1 VKVIVCGSRDWEG
14 VYAEARI
21 QEVLTSVQDLTKLI
35 RSPLVIRH
43 GGCPTG
49 ADAIADRW
57 ARRRGYEPEVFKAD
71 WATYRRAAGP
81 FRNSSMAKAGADMC
95 LAFLR
100 EESSGTRDMI
110 EKARAEKIPTFVIP
124 WEEGYES

>member
-1 VKVIVCGSRDWEG
+1 MRVIVCGSRDWEG
-14 VYAEARI
+14 ILAESQI
-21 QEVLTSVQDLTKLI
+21 QDVLKSVQEMTKLI
-35 RSPLVIRH
+35 HSPLVIRH
-43 GGCPTG
+43 GGCPIG

-100 EESSGTRDMI
+100 GDSSGTLDMVA
-110 EKARAEKIPTFVIP
+110 KARIERIPTFVIP
-124 WEEGYES
+124 WEEADES